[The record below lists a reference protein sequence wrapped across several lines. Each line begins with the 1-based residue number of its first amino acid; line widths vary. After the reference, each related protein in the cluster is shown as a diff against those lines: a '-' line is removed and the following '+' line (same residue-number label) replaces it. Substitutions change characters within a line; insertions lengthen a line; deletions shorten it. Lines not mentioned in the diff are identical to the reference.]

1 MKVGLRM
8 NWVFTGV
15 QAVVV
20 EEVSTSDDVFDDV
33 VVGLDVE
40 EMILVDLLE
49 TDVVLL
55 LLDVE

>member
-1 MKVGLRM
+1 M